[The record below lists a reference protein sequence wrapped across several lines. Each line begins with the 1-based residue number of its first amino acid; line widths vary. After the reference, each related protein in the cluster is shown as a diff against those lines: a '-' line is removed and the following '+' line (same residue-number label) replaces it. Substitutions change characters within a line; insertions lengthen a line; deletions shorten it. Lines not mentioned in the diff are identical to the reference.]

1 MTTSTLQIRVDS
13 NLRKEA
19 EAFFTSA
26 GLDMSSAVRLFLRQ
40 VVIRQ
45 RMPFEIVAENPDPFF
60 SKANQRILAESI
72 RELERGQAKCADAN
86 SADAK

>member
-1 MTTSTLQIRVDS
+1 MTTSTLQIRVDG
-13 NLRKEA
+13 NLRKQA
-19 EAFFTSA
+19 ETFFTSA

-60 SKANQRILAESI
+60 SEANQRALAESI
-72 RELERGQAKCADAN
+72 RELEAGKGQRHELIEV
-86 SADAK
+86 

>member
-1 MTTSTLQIRVDS
+1 MTTTTIQVRVDS

-19 EAFFTSA
+19 DTFFGNA
-26 GLDMSSAVRLFLRQ
+26 GLDMSSAVRLFLKQ

-45 RMPFEIVAENPDPFF
+45 CLPFDIVAEKPDPFF

-72 RELERGQAKCADAN
+72 RSFERGEAQRHQLID
-86 SADAK
+86 D